1 MKKLVALLLTLCM
14 VLSVM
19 VFASAETLTGSAQG
33 FGSEVKVE
41 LTVEDGKI
49 VDLKV
54 KDSGESYP
62 VPRKDSV
69 GKVIAAIIEAN
80 GTEGVDVNTGA
91 TFTCAAV
98 VEAVNKSHRLRL
110 QRQCYRQ
117 GHLLRHSPDSG
128 RDPLLCGDSACRQ
141 YRF

>member
-62 VPRKDSV
+62 VP
-69 GKVIAAIIEAN
+69 GKTVLE
-80 GTEGVDVNTGA
+80 
-91 TFTCAAV
+91 
-98 VEAVNKSHRLRL
+98 KSLLPSSRQTALRVWTSIPAPPLPVQRLWRL
-110 QRQCYRQ
+110 
-117 GHLLRHSPDSG
+117 
-128 RDPLLCGDSACRQ
+128 
-141 YRF
+141 

>member
-69 GKVIAAIIEAN
+69 GKVISAIIEAN
-80 GTEGVDVNTGA
+80 GYMTLTDYTIACGLSRSSASRDLKNMVEDPTTGIK
-91 TFTCAAV
+91 TRG
-98 VEAVNKSHRLRL
+98 SHS
-110 QRQCYRQ
+110 
-117 GHLLRHSPDSG
+117 HKVWVINPT
-128 RDPLLCGDSACRQ
+128 
-141 YRF
+141 